1 MCAQPGRMAT
11 PARTCQ
17 AVPVTTPDVPVPALP
32 PDATRAPPDD
42 GPSTPTAPG
51 DSPAAPAPA
60 PGPVGEPPA
69 ASHPAGDGTHRGN
82 RRPRTRTLLVGAL
95 LVALT
100 ASNGWMWAQQRQTRR
115 DLDAVRAATATRDAK
130 LVAGLRALRRDLAQV
145 PDSPQGQQRVQD
157 LVACVNQFIDTIG
170 RWSTDI
176 RSSFTYYFC

>member
-1 MCAQPGRMAT
+1 MAT

-32 PDATRAPPDD
+32 PDATRAPP
-42 GPSTPTAPG
+42 GAEPAT
-51 DSPAAPAPA
+51 PAAPAGSDPPTPAPA
-60 PGPVGEPPA
+60 PGPVGKPA
-69 ASHPAGDGTHRGN
+69 ASHPVGDGTNRRD
-82 RRPRTRTLLVGAL
+82 RRPRTRTLLVTAL
-95 LVALT
+95 LLALT

-115 DLDAVRAATATRDAK
+115 DLDAVRAATADRDAK
-130 LVAGLRALRRDLAQV
+130 LVAGLRELRQDLAQV